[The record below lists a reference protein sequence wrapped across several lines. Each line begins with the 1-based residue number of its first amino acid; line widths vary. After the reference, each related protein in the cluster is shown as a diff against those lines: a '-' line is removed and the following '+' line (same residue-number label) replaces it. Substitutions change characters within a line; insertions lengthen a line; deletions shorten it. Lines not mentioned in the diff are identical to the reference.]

1 MRISDWSSGVC
12 SSDLETSGST
22 VSAAAHLFWS
32 VGCGREIRG
41 GRAEAFPSGEPA
53 MPVHRGQSSV
63 PDDVV
68 LRANGE
74 AGDIVRAILGHDQDV
89 VLAISTRP
97 SPPFRHPPHRLHHD
111 PHTALQL
118 RHSTPPPFP
127 APSPPDVHPDT
138 PDT

>member
-32 VGCGREIRG
+32 VGCGRERRG

-68 LRANGE
+68 LRAKGE
-74 AGDIVRAILGHDQDV
+74 AGDIVRAILGRSEERRV
-89 VLAISTRP
+89 GKACVSTGRYRWSPDHSQKSCIQKRCVRVGRP
-97 SPPFRHPPHRLHHD
+97 ERI
-111 PHTALQL
+111 TN
-118 RHSTPPPFP
+118 T
-127 APSPPDVHPDT
+127 T
-138 PDT
+138 KK